1 VRRGYRWF
9 VVALTLA
16 AYLGSSLP
24 YLVGYWRQ
32 TAARRFTGIVFDVVD
47 TAQYFAWMRAFAQ
60 RPLIANPLTPEPGAH
75 RFFNLQWWLLGQLA
89 YRTPLGPTATYQVLR
104 VVALLAFVAA
114 LAVFCERTVR
124 PQRALAFAL
133 TMTSS
138 GLGWLL
144 VLFKYARGDAELRW
158 PLTVQI
164 GESNTFFSAM
174 AFPHLLVA
182 GALSVAIF
190 WAFLRAL
197 DTAGWSRRRWL
208 VLACGLTII
217 LGFSHGYDLIPVIVV
232 PGVTTLVLAWRNRR
246 SQVLWPPAPALWA
259 AATIALAA
267 LPPALYSLSLT
278 RLDATWRGVL
288 AQYGNAGVFTPAP
301 PQLLILLGLP
311 FPLALWQ
318 LRPSAWRTAD
328 AGQLF
333 LRVWFSAG
341 FLLLYIPTNY
351 QVKMLTAYQVPMC
364 LLAAQTLAA
373 IGAWLRPQ
381 LPRVTWGLA
390 AHAPQAALVMLA
402 VFLITGVSL
411 TNLYLTAW
419 RAVDLRRAEYPYYL
433 SAGDVRALTTI
444 GVVARPGQVVLS
456 SPDLGVFVP
465 VYSDA
470 RPFVAH
476 WAQTLDFFAR
486 RDLAAR
492 VYTAS
497 MADAE
502 RRQLIEENGIQFVL
516 AGPAEAAFADEA
528 APPRFSLPLV
538 PDGAGGTTVYRADP
552 ALGAAR

>member
-1 VRRGYRWF
+1 MKRGYRWL
-9 VVALTLA
+9 VAALTLA
-16 AYLGSSLP
+16 VYLGSSLP
-24 YLVGYWRQ
+24 YLFGYWRQ
-32 TAARRFTGIVFDVVD
+32 TATQRFTGIVFDVVD
-47 TAQYFAWMRAFAQ
+47 TAQYFAWMRAFAE

-89 YRTPLGPTATYQVLR
+89 YRTPLGPTATYQILR

-114 LAVFCERTVR
+114 LVVFCERTVR
-124 PQRALAFAL
+124 SQRALAFAL
-133 TMTSS
+133 TLTSS

-144 VLFKYARGDAELRW
+144 VLIKYARGDAELRW
-158 PLTVQI
+158 PLAVQI
-164 GESNTFFSAM
+164 GEPNTFFSAM

-182 GALSVAIF
+182 GALSLAIF

-197 DTAGWSRRRWL
+197 DTSGWPRRRWL
-208 VLACGLTII
+208 ALACILTIA
-217 LGFSHGYDLIPVIVV
+217 LGLSHGYDLIPVIVI
-232 PGVTTLVLAWRNRR
+232 PGVTALALAWRNRR
-246 SQVLWPPAPALWA
+246 VRALWPPAPAIWA
-259 AATIALAA
+259 AAAITLAA

-301 PQLLILLGLP
+301 PQLLILFGVP

-318 LRPSAWRTAD
+318 LRPAAWRTSD

-333 LRVWFSAG
+333 LRVWFSIG
-341 FLLLYIPTNY
+341 FALLYVPTNY
-351 QVKMLTAYQVPMC
+351 QVKMLTAYQVPVC

-373 IGAWLRPQ
+373 LGAWLRPRLSRTTLPL
-381 LPRVTWGLA
+381 LPRVPGA
-390 AHAPQAALVMLA
+390 APALLA
-402 VFLITGVSL
+402 VALIAGVSL
-411 TNLYLTAW
+411 TNLYLAGW
-419 RAVDLRRAEYPYYL
+419 RAIDLQRTEYPYYL
-433 SAGDVRALTTI
+433 SAGDVQALTTI
-444 GVVARPGQVVLS
+444 GTVAQPGQVVLS
-456 SPDLGVFVP
+456 SPNLGVFVP

-492 VYTAS
+492 VYAATLP
-497 MADAE
+497 DDK
-502 RRQLIEENGIQFVL
+502 RRQLIADNGITFVL

-528 APPRFSLPLV
+528 APPRFALPLV
-538 PDGAGGTTVYRADP
+538 PDGADGTPVYRAEP

>member
-1 VRRGYRWF
+1 VRRCYRCL
-9 VVALTLA
+9 VAALTLA
-16 AYLGSSLP
+16 VYLGSSLP
-24 YLVGYWRQ
+24 YLYGYWRQ

-47 TAQYFAWMRAFAQ
+47 TAQYYAWMRAFAE

-104 VVALLAFVAA
+104 VVALVAFVAA
-114 LAVFCERTVR
+114 LVLFCERTVR

-133 TMTSS
+133 TLTSS

-144 VLFKYARGDAELRW
+144 VLVKYARGEADLRW
-158 PLTVQI
+158 PLAVQI
-164 GESNTFFSAM
+164 GEPNTFFSAM

-190 WAFLRAL
+190 WTFLRAL
-197 DTAGWSRRRWL
+197 DTSGWPRRRWL
-208 VLACGLTII
+208 ALACGLTLV
-217 LGFSHGYDLIPVIVV
+217 LGLSHGYDLIPVIVI
-232 PGVTTLVLAWRNRR
+232 PGVTALLLAWRSRR
-246 SQVLWPPAPALWA
+246 VRALWPPTPAIWA
-259 AATIALAA
+259 AAAITLAA

-301 PQLLILLGLP
+301 PQLLILLGVP

-318 LRPSAWRTAD
+318 LRPAAWRATD

-341 FLLLYIPTNY
+341 FALLYVPTNY
-351 QVKMLTAYQVPMC
+351 QVKMLTAYQVPIC

-373 IGAWLRPQ
+373 IGAWLI
-381 LPRVTWGLA
+381 PRLRHMTWLRTPRSLQAAPLLLA
-390 AHAPQAALVMLA
+390 ALFVAAA
-402 VFLITGVSL
+402 AL
-411 TNLYLTAW
+411 TNLYLAGW
-419 RAVDLRRAEYPYYL
+419 RAVDLQRAQYPYYL
-433 SAGDVRALTTI
+433 SAGDVQALTTI
-444 GVVARPGQVVLS
+444 GAVAQPGQVVLS
-456 SPDLGVFVP
+456 SPNLGVFVP

-486 RDLAAR
+486 RDLAERA
-492 VYTAS
+492 YAATTS
-497 MADAE
+497 ADE
-502 RRQLIEENGIQFVL
+502 RRRLVETNGIRFVL
-516 AGPAEAAFADEA
+516 AGPAEAAFADTTTPA
-528 APPRFSLPLV
+528 RFPLPLV
-538 PDGAGGTTVYRADP
+538 PDGTSGTAVYRTEP